1 MFQRSLK
8 NLSRI
13 VIDASI
19 IGVSYIGASELRVLN
34 SSNVNTGTFII
45 SEQLIKIIGLVIAI
59 KLIAFYFLGIYKKFW
74 RYTKTEDLIEVAKA
88 LLLSNLIILLPRLVL
103 GLSPKAHDIFAVSY
117 GVMIIDF
124 FLSVTM
130 LSGIRLLRFYLKEQ
144 SNIKSRLKT
153 LASKTKNTLIIG
165 AGEGGLEVLQSIK
178 THPELGLDIKGI
190 LDDDNKKLGMNLLGS
205 IPVRGTINDV
215 QYWVDELAIQQI
227 IIAIPSSSLKERK
240 RISLLCNDT
249 GVDVRIVPSVDQL
262 AGGNVDIRE
271 IRKLSMEDLL
281 GREEIDLNIP
291 EVSEFLKD
299 KRVLV
304 TGAGGSIGREL
315 CKQLM
320 GKGKIKSICLLGKG
334 ENSIFESKQE
344 LERLKAQAGTE
355 TALKKGGACGGVTRQ
370 LGTEIIAR
378 IADIRNYSRI
388 EHIIKEFKPEIIFH
402 AAAHKHVF
410 MMEENPSEA
419 FENNVLGSK
428 NLMELAAIHG
438 VENFVLISTDK
449 AVNPTSVMGK
459 TKKLAE
465 KLLLTHAKK
474 FPQTKYTAVRF
485 GNVLGSRG
493 SVIKVWEKQLEEGK
507 SITVTD
513 KEAIRYF
520 MTIPEASQLVI
531 KAASKANS
539 GEIMILDMGE
549 PINIYELAK
558 QFIQLSGFS
567 LNDIDIEFTGMRAG
581 EKLYEELL
589 TSEEFVA
596 SQLTEKIFKA
606 KIEEVE
612 ENNLLE
618 QVLDLSKLAK
628 ADDNEGVRKGLEAG
642 LIAR

>member
-1 MFQRSLK
+1 MFQKSLK
-8 NLSRI
+8 SLSR
-13 VIDASI
+13 VIIDISI
-19 IGVSYIGASELRVLN
+19 IAVSYIAASNLRVLN
-34 SSNVNTGTFII
+34 TQGGNTSEFII
-45 SEQLIKIIGLVIAI
+45 SDQLIRIIGFIILI
-59 KLIAFYFLGIYKKFW
+59 KLLVFYFTGIYKKFW
-74 RYTKTEDLIEVAKA
+74 RYTKTEDLIQVGRS
-88 LLLSNLIILLPRLVL
+88 LLIANLLIVLPRIVL
-103 GLSPKAHDIFAVSY
+103 GLSPKAHDLFAVSY

-124 FLSVTM
+124 FLSVT
-130 LSGIRLLRFYLKEQ
+130 LICGVRLLRFYLKEQ
-144 SNIKSRLKT
+144 SNIKSRLKV
-153 LASKTKNTLIIG
+153 LSSKTKNTLIIG
-165 AGEGGLEVLQSIK
+165 AGEGGMEVLQAIK
-178 THPELGLDIKGI
+178 NHPELGLDVKGV
-190 LDDDNKKLGMNLLGS
+190 LDDDSKKFGMSLLGS
-205 IPVRGTINDV
+205 IQVKGAIVDV
-215 QYWVDELAIQQI
+215 QYWVDELAIEQI

-240 RISLLCNDT
+240 RISLLCNST

-281 GREEIDLNIP
+281 GREEINLNIP
-291 EVSEFLKD
+291 EVVEFLKD
-299 KRVLV
+299 KKVLV

-315 CKQLM
+315 CKQLL
-320 GKGKIKSICLLGKG
+320 GKGQIKSLCLLGKG
-334 ENSIFESKQE
+334 ENSIFESRQE
-344 LERLKAQAGTE
+344 LERMKHLKALESIQADE
-355 TALKKGGACGGVTRQ
+355 LNSHKIN
-370 LGTEIIAR
+370 TEIIAR

-402 AAAHKHVF
+402 AAAHKHVV
-410 MMEENPSEA
+410 MMEENPCEA

-449 AVNPTSVMGK
+449 AVNPTSIMGK
-459 TKKLAE
+459 TKRLAE
-465 KLLLTHAKK
+465 KLLLIHARK
-474 FPQTKYTAVRF
+474 FTNTKYTAVRF

-493 SVIKVWEKQLEEGK
+493 SVIKIWEKQIEEGK

-531 KAASKANS
+531 KAASKAHS

-558 QFIQLSGFS
+558 QFIQLSGLS
-567 LNDIDIEFTGMRAG
+567 LADVDIEFTGMRAG

-596 SQLTEKIFKA
+596 SQLTDKIFKA

-612 ENNLLE
+612 ENALMEQILE
-618 QVLDLSKLAK
+618 LSEMARVDNQGDLVRSLSDGVL
-628 ADDNEGVRKGLEAG
+628 ER
-642 LIAR
+642 R

>member
-1 MFQRSLK
+1 MFQKSLK
-8 NLSRI
+8 SLSR
-13 VIDASI
+13 VIIDISI
-19 IGVSYIGASELRVLN
+19 IAVSYIAASNLRVLN
-34 SSNVNTGTFII
+34 TQGGNTSEFIV
-45 SEQLIKIIGLVIAI
+45 SDQLIKIIGFVILI
-59 KLIAFYFLGIYKKFW
+59 KLLVFYFTGIYKKFW
-74 RYTKTEDLIEVAKA
+74 RYTKTEDLIQVGRS
-88 LLLSNLIILLPRLVL
+88 LLIANLLIVLPRIVL
-103 GLSPKAHDIFAVSY
+103 GLSPKAHDLFAVSY

-124 FLSVTM
+124 FLSVT
-130 LSGIRLLRFYLKEQ
+130 LICGVRLLRFYLKEQ
-144 SNIKSRLKT
+144 SNIKSRLKV
-153 LASKTKNTLIIG
+153 LSSKTKNTLIIG
-165 AGEGGLEVLQSIK
+165 AGEGGMEVLQAIK
-178 THPELGLDIKGI
+178 NHPELGLDVKGV
-190 LDDDNKKLGMNLLGS
+190 LDDDSKKFGMSLLGS
-205 IPVRGTINDV
+205 IQVKGAIVDV
-215 QYWVDELAIQQI
+215 QYWVDELAIEQI

-240 RISLLCNDT
+240 RISLLCNST

-281 GREEIDLNIP
+281 GREEINLNIP
-291 EVSEFLKD
+291 EVVEFLKD
-299 KRVLV
+299 KKVLV

-315 CKQLM
+315 CKQLL
-320 GKGKIKSICLLGKG
+320 GKGQIKSLCLLGKG
-334 ENSIFESKQE
+334 ENSIFESRQE
-344 LERLKAQAGTE
+344 LERLKHMKAQESTQTDE
-355 TALKKGGACGGVTRQ
+355 LKIN
-370 LGTEIIAR
+370 TEIIAR

-410 MMEENPSEA
+410 MMEENPCEA
-419 FENNVLGSK
+419 FENNVFGSK

-459 TKKLAE
+459 TKRLAE
-465 KLLLTHAKK
+465 KLLLIHARK
-474 FPQTKYTAVRF
+474 FTNTKYTAVRF

-493 SVIKVWEKQLEEGK
+493 SVIKIWEKQIEEGK

-531 KAASKANS
+531 KAASKAHS

-558 QFIQLSGFS
+558 QFIQLSGLS
-567 LNDIDIEFTGMRAG
+567 LADVDIEFTGMRAG

-589 TSEEFVA
+589 TSEEFVD
-596 SQLTEKIFKA
+596 SQLTDKIFKA

-612 ENNLLE
+612 ENALMEQILELSEMARVDNQGDLVKNLSLELLE
-618 QVLDLSKLAK
+618 
-628 ADDNEGVRKGLEAG
+628 R
-642 LIAR
+642 R